1 MNRAGPS
8 LDAFHFTSHS
18 LAGNR
23 KNFNSWFDV
32 CLSRNLLHLIIPL
45 SRSLESNWRIDCS
58 FTAERINR
66 WDSQVNSRHLQKSAL
81 LKWGDASVED
91 LFTDSGGSAV
101 VVKRIQVLN
110 ICSPR
115 LQNVFDGVQSR
126 HGEASQRR
134 DRQDQIR
141 HGGVQDQV
149 SYRIASFYSLHR
161 KFTILLTT
169 QSWCAGSRNVQ
180 DGDLGSVE
188 VETEEG

>member
-1 MNRAGPS
+1 MR
-8 LDAFHFTSHS
+8 FTNEFPAS
-18 LAGNR
+18 A
-23 KNFNSWFDV
+23 
-32 CLSRNLLHLIIPL
+32 
-45 SRSLESNWRIDCS
+45 
-58 FTAERINR
+58 
-66 WDSQVNSRHLQKSAL
+66 KSAL

-115 LQNVFDGVQSR
+115 LQNVLDGVQSR

-149 SYRIASFYSLHR
+149 SYQIASFYSIHR
-161 KFTILLTT
+161 KCTILLRADVLDHVMYRMGILAALR
-169 QSWCAGSRNVQ
+169 SKLKKGKKV
-180 DGDLGSVE
+180 
-188 VETEEG
+188 